1 VDLDDLAGLRHEYQ
15 DTGIDEADVDPD
27 PFAQFAAWFRA
38 WRALPIGEPNAMV
51 VATAADAASG
61 GRPSARTVLLKGVSH
76 AGFVF
81 YTNYDSR
88 KGRELAAN
96 PQATLL
102 FSWHPVGRQVIVEGA
117 VEHTTEAEAD
127 AYWASRPRG
136 SRLGAA
142 ASPQSEVVEDR
153 AALDARFADLDA
165 RYATTE
171 IPRPPHWGGFRVV
184 PDRIEF
190 WQGRANRVHD
200 RLAYERDPAADSGWR
215 LRRLAP

>member
-1 VDLDDLAGLRHEYQ
+1 MDLDDLAGLRHEYQ
-15 DTGIDEADVDPD
+15 SAGLVEADVDPD
-27 PFAQFAAWFRA
+27 PFAQFAVWFRA
-38 WRALPIGEPNAMV
+38 WRSLAVGEPNAMV
-51 VATAADAASG
+51 VATAAAD

-102 FSWHPVGRQVIVEGA
+102 FSWHPVGRQVTVEGA
-117 VEHTTEAEAD
+117 VERTTDAEAD

-142 ASPQSEVVEDR
+142 ASPQSRVVDDR
-153 AALDARFADLDA
+153 AALDARFAALDA

-171 IPRPPHWGGFRVV
+171 IPRPAHWGGFRVV

-200 RLAYERDPAADSGWR
+200 RLAYERDAGAAGDWR
-215 LRRLAP
+215 LQRLAP

>member
-1 VDLDDLAGLRHEYQ
+1 MDLDDLAGLRHEYQ
-15 DTGIDEADVDPD
+15 SAGLDEADVEPD
-27 PFAQFAAWFRA
+27 PFAQFATWFRA
-38 WRALPIGEPNAMV
+38 WRALAVGEPNAMV
-51 VATAADAASG
+51 VATAAAD
-61 GRPSARTVLLKGVSH
+61 GRPSARTVLLKGVTH

-81 YTNYDSR
+81 FTNYDSR

-117 VEHTTEAEAD
+117 VEHTTDAEAD

-136 SRLGAA
+136 GRLGAA

-153 AALDARFADLDA
+153 AALDARFAALDA

-171 IPRPPHWGGFRVV
+171 VPRPAHWGGFRVV
-184 PDRIEF
+184 PDRFEF

-200 RLAYERDPAADSGWR
+200 RLAYERDPDATGGWR

>member
-1 VDLDDLAGLRHEYQ
+1 MDLDDLAGLRHEYQ
-15 DTGIDEADVDPD
+15 SAGLDEADADAD

-38 WRALPIGEPNAMV
+38 WRDLAVGEPNAMV
-51 VATAADAASG
+51 VATAALD

-81 YTNYDSR
+81 YSNYDSR
-88 KGRELAAN
+88 KGRELGAN

-102 FSWHPVGRQVIVEGA
+102 FSWHPVGRQVVVEGA
-117 VEHTTEAEAD
+117 VEKTTAAESD
-127 AYWASRPRG
+127 AYWATRPRG

-142 ASPQSEVVEDR
+142 ASPQSTPVADR
-153 AALDARFADLDA
+153 AELDERFAALDAD
-165 RYATTE
+165 YAGVD

-184 PDRIEF
+184 PDRLEF

-200 RLAYERDPAADSGWR
+200 RLEYRRDALAPAGWR
-215 LRRLAP
+215 VGRLAP